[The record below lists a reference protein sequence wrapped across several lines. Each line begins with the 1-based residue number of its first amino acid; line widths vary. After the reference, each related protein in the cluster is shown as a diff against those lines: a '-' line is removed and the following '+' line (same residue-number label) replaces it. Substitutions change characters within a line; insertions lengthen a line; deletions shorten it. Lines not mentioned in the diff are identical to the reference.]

1 MPYDRSAFV
10 TRTAE
15 ESIAFDFMVD
25 SATAYHADKLFAP
38 KPVDKA
44 EKKFFQVDLSK
55 LKYVNVDKGTMA
67 EPDTVD
73 EQLFASNV
81 TLREKK
87 LGGWV
92 NPRDERDADIK
103 SLLGDARKIKQI
115 TNQLLIAREVQAAT
129 LVTST
134 ANYPSAL
141 TSAIASGSR
150 WNEAGGDP
158 EADMITAQEAVRNY
172 IGGGLSPCNA
182 AVMDV
187 ACYRKLQTSPN
198 LRTRTQYTKAGPLPQ
213 DLIQAYL
220 GLDYLFIN
228 TGRYSAKLEGIT
240 EALGGFYGADNVVLF
255 KYNPSVA
262 LEDVSFGVMALM
274 EQPFWV
280 TVTPDPKR
288 NGPAGAARFV
298 QVGSEWAL
306 APGMV
311 ESSSSTKF
319 VAGYLLRTVVA

>member
-10 TRTAE
+10 TRTPQE
-15 ESIAFDFMVD
+15 DIAFDFMVD
-25 SATAYHADKLFAP
+25 ASAYVADKLFAP

-44 EKKFFQVDLSK
+44 DKKFYQVDLSK
-55 LKYVNVDKGTMA
+55 LKLVNIDKGTMA

-81 TLREKK
+81 SLKEKK

-115 TNQLLIAREVQAAT
+115 TNQILIGREYQAAA
-129 LVTST
+129 LVTNT
-134 ANYPSAL
+134 ANYPTAL

-158 EADMITAQEAVRNY
+158 EADIITAQEAVRNY
-172 IGGGLSPCNA
+172 IGGGVTPCNA
-182 AVMDV
+182 IVMDI
-187 ACYRKLQTSPN
+187 ACFRKLQTSPN
-198 LRTRTQYTKAGPLPQ
+198 LRTRTMYTKAGPVPQ
-213 DLIQAYL
+213 ELVQAYL
-220 GLDYLFIN
+220 GVDHLFIS
-228 TGRYSAKLEGIT
+228 TGRYSAKLEGIA
-240 EALGGFYGADNVVLF
+240 ESLGGFYGADNVVLF

-274 EQPFWV
+274 DSPFWV

-288 NGPAGAARFV
+288 MGPAGPARFV

-319 VAGYLLRTVVA
+319 AAGYLLRTVVA